1 MVNII
6 KILNSTFY
14 MIFFWVVNFNCN
26 VYHMYDLFD
35 DVILPKNN
43 CCLERKRRAY
53 DAPKTPN
60 NRSTTNFGG
69 KLIYL
74 VHTYIV

>member
-1 MVNII
+1 MYV
-6 KILNSTFY
+6 
-14 MIFFWVVNFNCN
+14 
-26 VYHMYDLFD
+26 YDLYLMMSFYT
-35 DVILPKNN
+35 KNN

-69 KLIYL
+69 KLFF
-74 VHTYIV
+74 